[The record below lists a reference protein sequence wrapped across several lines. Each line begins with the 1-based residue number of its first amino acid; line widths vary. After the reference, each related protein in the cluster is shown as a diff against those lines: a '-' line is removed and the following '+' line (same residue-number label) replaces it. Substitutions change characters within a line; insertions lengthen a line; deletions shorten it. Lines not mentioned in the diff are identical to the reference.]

1 MFFVARVGLLSLL
14 FASVDAEDWSS
25 LRARAD
31 RLCQAGNYQ
40 AALKTY
46 KIAFAEVDPADAP
59 RLATT
64 LSDLGR
70 THRLLGDY
78 REAKSAFARALRIF
92 ETDASTPVLQLAI
105 ACNNL
110 AVLEMTLGR
119 YSSAQHLYDRA
130 LQMYERAPATAAE
143 LSDIFN
149 NIGTQYHRRGLYRE
163 AEHYFRRALEHA
175 PEGSTAAAA
184 YLTNYGSSALERGET
199 AEARRSLNTALA
211 INTHALGP
219 THPNTAK
226 TLYYLAVCAQRQHD
240 FDAAREF
247 YERVIAIE
255 TTILS
260 PDNQDPGIC
269 YANYAIVLRNLHRN
283 AEAQAAEQHAAAA
296 LKKARVNGRSTVD
309 VLSLMPLKENNPQ

>member
-110 AVLEMTLGR
+110 AVLEMT
-119 YSSAQHLYDRA
+119 S
-130 LQMYERAPATAAE
+130 
-143 LSDIFN
+143 
-149 NIGTQYHRRGLYRE
+149 
-163 AEHYFRRALEHA
+163 
-175 PEGSTAAAA
+175 
-184 YLTNYGSSALERGET
+184 
-199 AEARRSLNTALA
+199 
-211 INTHALGP
+211 
-219 THPNTAK
+219 
-226 TLYYLAVCAQRQHD
+226 
-240 FDAAREF
+240 
-247 YERVIAIE
+247 
-255 TTILS
+255 
-260 PDNQDPGIC
+260 
-269 YANYAIVLRNLHRN
+269 
-283 AEAQAAEQHAAAA
+283 
-296 LKKARVNGRSTVD
+296 
-309 VLSLMPLKENNPQ
+309 